1 MKLTKIQFC
10 NAVETYQRMLNE
22 EDELARMLG
31 VNPEWKIMEWI
42 GNYYNLLSDLC
53 ELEENPYYGTDL
65 DWFCYE
71 TDFGKR
77 KDLNKVV
84 LDSGIVWTID
94 TPEILYNFIT
104 REE

>member
-1 MKLTKIQFC
+1 MKMTKEQFC
-10 NAVETYQRMLNE
+10 NAVETYKRMLDE
-22 EDELARMLG
+22 GDELAQILN
-31 VNPEWKIMEWI
+31 VNPESKIMEWI

-53 ELEENPYYGTDL
+53 ELEESPYYGTDL

-77 KDLNKVV
+77 ADLNKVF
-84 LDSGIVWTID
+84 LDNGIVWTIEN
-94 TPEILYNFIT
+94 PEILYDFIT

>member
-1 MKLTKIQFC
+1 MKLTKEQFC
-10 NAVETYQRMLNE
+10 NAVETYERMLNE
-22 EDELARMLG
+22 EDELAQMLN

-53 ELEENPYYGTDL
+53 ELEESPYYGTDL

-84 LDSGIVWTID
+84 LDNGIVWTIES
-94 TPEILYNFIT
+94 PEILYDFIM

>member
-42 GNYYNLLSDLC
+42 GNYYNLLSD
-53 ELEENPYYGTDL
+53 
-65 DWFCYE
+65 
-71 TDFGKR
+71 
-77 KDLNKVV
+77 
-84 LDSGIVWTID
+84 
-94 TPEILYNFIT
+94 
-104 REE
+104 